1 MYDDSVQEHMSRNF
15 VQLRE
20 DWTVGEALKAVR
32 EFRAP
37 RHILYLYV
45 TDAEGRLTGVLP
57 TRALLTEPEE
67 ARVGTLSISRIVSL
81 PDTVTMGDAAEMFVM
96 HRLLALPIVDG
107 DGRMCGVVDV
117 SAFSDEVFNVAE
129 RRQQNM
135 IFESIGM
142 RLKPGDSP
150 NPIRAF
156 RLRFPWLTAT
166 LAGGVASAL
175 FVGYFEATLAASLV
189 LAFFMTL
196 VLGLGESVASQSL
209 TMAVQALRDN
219 RPTLRW
225 FARSAVGE
233 GAGAAMLGL
242 ACGIVA
248 GAVVY
253 VWHGDAMATVVVGA
267 SIWLALVFAGLIG
280 LAVPTLLHA
289 LKLDPRVASG
299 PLTLALADLTTLAIY
314 FNLATW
320 LL

>member
-1 MYDDSVQEHMSRNF
+1 MYEDPVRSHMSRDF
-15 VQLRE
+15 IQLHE
-20 DWTVGEALKAVR
+20 DWTIAEALKAVR
-32 EFRAP
+32 DYRAP

-45 TDAEGRLTGVLP
+45 TDSDGKLTGVLP
-57 TRALLTEPEE
+57 IRALLTEPEQ
-67 ARVGTLSISRIVSL
+67 ARVGTLSLSRIVSL
-81 PDTVTMGDAAEMFVM
+81 PDTVTMGDAAEMFVL
-96 HRLLALPIVDG
+96 HRLLALPILDS
-107 DGRMCGVVDV
+107 DKRMCGVVDV
-117 SAFSDEVFNVAE
+117 NAFSDEVFSVAE
-129 RRQQNM
+129 QRHQDL

-142 RLKPGDSP
+142 RLAPGESP
-150 NPIRAF
+150 SPLRAF

-209 TMAVQALRDN
+209 TMAVQGLRDK

-225 FARSAVGE
+225 FGRAAATE
-233 GAGAAMLGL
+233 AAGAAMLGL

-248 GAVVY
+248 GAVVLA
-253 VWHGDAMATVVVGA
+253 WHGEVTPSLVVGA
-267 SIWLALVFAGLIG
+267 SIAMALVVAALLGLG
-280 LAVPTLLHA
+280 VPTVLHA

-299 PLTLALADLTTLAIY
+299 PLTLAMADLATLAIY
-314 FNLATW
+314 FNLATM